1 MMQAVELDQVPA
13 ASGICKERGVE
24 QIELHVST
32 RKLMGKKSRFLRRQG
47 ITPVHLFGYDT
58 EPMALQCETVQLKQ
72 VLRTAGKT
80 KLVGLRVDKNKKPRN
95 VVVREVQKNA
105 LSGELVHVDFF
116 QVSLEEKIKVEVP
129 IVLVGEAPALKV
141 KTNTMAH
148 DLAVVEVE
156 CLPDRIPENIQVD
169 VSILVE
175 DDQSIQV
182 KDLVLGEGVVALS
195 NPEQVVVRI
204 APLQIEKVEKKV
216 VAEAVAEGAEG
227 AEGAEAAEGA
237 AAEGAAEEAKEGKG
251 GKESKKEEKKGE

>member
-1 MMQAVELDQVPA
+1 M
-13 ASGICKERGVE
+13 E

-58 EPMALQCETVQLKQ
+58 EPMALQCETVHLKQ

-141 KTNTMAH
+141 KTNTMAQ
-148 DLAVVEVE
+148 DLAAVEVE
-156 CLPDRIPENIQVD
+156 CLPDRIPERIQVD
-169 VSILVE
+169 VSVLVE

-182 KDLVLGEGVVALS
+182 KDLVLGEGVLALS

-251 GKESKKEEKKGE
+251 GKESKKEEKKGEKAHFFRI

>member
-13 ASGICKERGVE
+13 ASGTYKERGVE

-80 KLVGLRVDKNKKPRN
+80 KLVGLRVDKHKKPRN
-95 VVVREVQKNA
+95 VVVREIQKNA

-129 IVLVGEAPALKV
+129 VILVGEAPALKV

-148 DLAVVEVE
+148 DLAAVEVE
-156 CLPDRIPENIQVD
+156 CLPDRIPENIKVD
-169 VSILVE
+169 VSVLVD

-182 KDLVLGEGVVALS
+182 KDLVLGEGVVALT

-204 APLQIEKVEKKV
+204 APLQIEKEEKKV
-216 VAEAVAEGAEG
+216 VAEVVVAEGAEG
-227 AEGAEAAEGA
+227 AEGEAAEA
-237 AAEGAAEEAKEGKG
+237 SPEEAKEGK
-251 GKESKKEEKKGE
+251 ESKKEDKKSG